1 MSEKERNIESSKAP
15 SPLERAGVR
24 LTPSPLKRAGE
35 RLVILGSG
43 ESGVGAA
50 LLAQQKG
57 YDVFV
62 SDFGVIAEKYKKEL
76 DELGIAYEENVHT
89 ENKILNAI
97 EVIKSPGIPDSAIII
112 KKLAERNIPVISEIE
127 FAARY
132 TNAKLICITGSNG
145 KTTTTML
152 TYHILKNEG
161 LNVGLAGNIG
171 KSFAKQV
178 ALENYEYYVLE
189 ISSFMLDNMYQF
201 KADIAVLLNIT
212 PDHLDRYDYK
222 MSNYVASKFRII
234 QNQTEKDF
242 FIYCADDIEIQNA
255 LPQINI
261 QATSYPFSI
270 QKQLENGAYLENNQI
285 NFNISQ
291 TNKEILT
298 MSLKDLALQGKHNIY
313 NSMASGIVAKV
324 LELRNKSIR
333 ESMGSFS
340 NIEHR
345 LEHVAR
351 ISGIDFIND
360 SKATNVNSTWYAL
373 ESMPNKV
380 VLILG
385 GIDKGNDYNMLKDL
399 VKHKVKSIVCLGK
412 DNKRIHEAFEDDVEV
427 IVNTFSANE
436 AVNIAYHLAKKG
448 DTVLLSPACA
458 SFDLFKNYEDRGNQF
473 KQAVKE
479 L

>member
-1 MSEKERNIESSKAP
+1 MEAEKHI
-15 SPLERAGVR
+15 V
-24 LTPSPLKRAGE
+24 
-35 RLVILGSG
+35 VLGAG
-43 ESGVGAA
+43 ESGTGAA

-57 YDVFV
+57 YAVFV
-62 SDFGVIAEKYKKEL
+62 SDFGPISDQYKKEL
-76 DELGIAYEENVHT
+76 ELAVIPFEENQHS
-89 ENKILNAI
+89 EDRILHAT
-97 EVIKSPGIPDSAIII
+97 EVIKSPGISDKTPIV
-112 KKLAERNIPVISEIE
+112 KKLLERKIPIISEIE
-127 FAARY
+127 FASRY
-132 TNAKLICITGSNG
+132 TKAKLISITGSNG

-152 TYHILKNEG
+152 IYHILRNAG

-178 ALENYEYYVLE
+178 AFEDFDYYVLE
-189 ISSFMLDNMYQF
+189 ISSFMLDNMYSF

-222 MSNYVASKFRII
+222 MENYSDSKFRII
-234 QNQTEKDF
+234 QNQQEDDV
-242 FIYCADDIEIQNA
+242 FIYCADDEEVKNGLSKHI
-255 LPQINI
+255 INSK
-261 QATSYPFSI
+261 TYPFSI
-270 QKQLENGAYLENNQI
+270 EKTLKHGAFLQGEQIIINLHHTNQE
-285 NFNISQ
+285 F
-291 TNKEILT
+291 LT

-324 LELRNKSIR
+324 LELRNETIR
-333 ESMGSFS
+333 ESMVSFT

-345 LEHVAR
+345 LEHVAK

-373 ESMPNKV
+373 ESMPGDV

-385 GIDKGNDYNMLKDL
+385 GVDKGNDYGMLKDL
-399 VKHKVKSIVCLGK
+399 VKSKVKSIVCLGK
-412 DNKRIHEAFEDDVEV
+412 DNKRIHEAFEDNVEV

-436 AVNIAYHLAKKG
+436 AVQIAYYLAKKG

-473 KQAVKE
+473 KKAVKE